1 MKKQDIQVLYNYNQ
15 WANKR
20 IFDAASGLTDD
31 LFTAPGQ
38 FPHGGLRGTLVHA
51 LFAEWI
57 WRTRWLGESPK
68 ARLKPEDFPTFESL
82 HQRWLTE
89 EAELMK
95 FVEQVTE
102 EQLNSPFQYSSTEGV
117 QYENILWQAMTH
129 VVNHGTQHRAEAAA
143 MLTDLGRSPGDLD
156 MILFLRKKI

>member
-1 MKKQDIQVLYNYNQ
+1 MKKQDVQVLYNYNQ

-20 IFDAASGLTDD
+20 ILDAASGLTDD
-31 LFTAPGQ
+31 LFTTPGQ

-68 ARLKPEDFPTFESL
+68 TRLKPEDFPTFESL

-117 QYENILWQAMTH
+117 KYENILWQAMTH